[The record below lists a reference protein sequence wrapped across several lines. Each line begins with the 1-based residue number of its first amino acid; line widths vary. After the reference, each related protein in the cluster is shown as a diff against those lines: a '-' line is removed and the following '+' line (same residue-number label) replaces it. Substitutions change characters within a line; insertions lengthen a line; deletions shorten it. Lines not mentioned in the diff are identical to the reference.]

1 MNDIPPIFKRKTYEG
16 FMTQDLSRLR
26 NNLQVSTKRSCSTIL
41 IKFFYQKITPNQ
53 KDLLKKIWSSF
64 FFFKRLHQT
73 KKIFVKKF
81 DQVFS
86 SWKDYSKR
94 ILRWRRW
101 TWTRLGLRTATSAT
115 RSSRFTP
122 HIRYLQYQ
130 RLLFWVNFGTFRS
143 TSTFFITIVMIVNY
157 RETTRTSS
165 VLTRRAERSL
175 LSSRWSSVR
184 ADLGGPSMRSSLSSL
199 FRWWRWWWHWRW
211 WWQGRSWWWRWVKD
225 SPPPEDCMPSRYSWG
240 GEYLV

>member
-41 IKFFYQKITPNQ
+41 SCKFFNQKITPNQ
-53 KDLLKKIWSSF
+53 KRSSSKKID
-64 FFFKRLHQT
+64 K
-73 KKIFVKKF
+73 
-81 DQVFS
+81 VFS
-86 SWKDYSKR
+86 SWKDHTKR
-94 ILRWRRW
+94 ILRWKRW
-101 TWTRLGLRTATSAT
+101 TWTRPGLRTATSAT

-130 RLLFWVNFGTFRS
+130 RLLLWVNFGTFRS
-143 TSTFFITIVMIVNY
+143 TSTFFIIVVIIWNC

-165 VLTRRAERSL
+165 VSTRRVERSL
-175 LSSRWSSVR
+175 LWSRWSSGR
-184 ADLGGPSMRSSLSSL
+184 ADLGGPSMTSSLSSL
-199 FRWWRWWWHWRW
+199 FRWWRGWWHWRW
-211 WWQGRSWWWRWVKD
+211 WWHGRSWWWRWVKD

-240 GEYLV
+240 EEYLV